1 MKIDGLELNEE
12 QKRLVEEGRWVENIP
27 EMEGVR
33 LKVRGS
39 QNKDWRRMARRLVDA
54 VPRAKRVNGNLDPD
68 ESDRVSALI
77 LLNTGLL
84 DWEGIEDANDQPIPY
99 SKKKAA
105 EYLAGDRFRAGVQ
118 FACDQVAQG
127 IEEEIEEISGN

>member
-1 MKIDGLELNEE
+1 MKIENLELSEE
-12 QKRLVEEGRWVENIP
+12 QKKLVEDGRWVDNIP

-33 LKVRGS
+33 LKVRGA
-39 QNKDWRRMARRLVDA
+39 NNRDWRRMAQRLINA
-54 VPRAKRVNGNLDPD
+54 EPRKNRINGLDPD
-68 ESDRVSALI
+68 AADRISAII

-105 EYLAGDRFRAGVQ
+105 EYLA
-118 FACDQVAQG
+118 
-127 IEEEIEEISGN
+127 